1 MSTGELDE
9 RAPVE
14 DRERAAAFGA
24 EFGLGTLA
32 RVSRSRN
39 LTKSAAWGGL
49 LGTIV
54 FFVGLPVVGGVD
66 GGPNPLA
73 AKVIVAAVAGGLF
86 AACCVLFGVGLARS
100 PVKTRLFRYSG
111 GLAQLVAGEP
121 EPGWRAGPTC
131 GTSRWTTSSRT
142 TRLRGLPISG

>member
-9 RAPVE
+9 RRPVE

-54 FFVGLPVVGGVD
+54 FVVGLPVVGGVD
-66 GGPNPLA
+66 GGTDFRLA
-73 AKVIVAAVAGGLF
+73 TYVGTTLPGLR
-86 AACCVLFGVGLARS
+86 GYRH
-100 PVKTRLFRYSG
+100 R
-111 GLAQLVAGEP
+111 GEV
-121 EPGWRAGPTC
+121 RAG
-131 GTSRWTTSSRT
+131 SSPST
-142 TRLRGLPISG
+142 